1 MDKVKDAMAT
11 GIHAGD
17 KVGPGYR
24 AQGRNAG
31 GERTEISTVHQG
43 FKIWQLAG
51 FDQTLEDLGI
61 ETVKSQ
67 DQDFLGCYRL
77 PVL

>member
-1 MDKVKDAMAT
+1 MNKVKDAMAAWV
-11 GIHAGD
+11 HAGD
-17 KVGPGYR
+17 EVSPGYR

-31 GERTEISTVHQG
+31 GQWTIITAIHQG

-61 ETVKSQ
+61 ETIKSQ
-67 DQDFLGCYRL
+67 DQDFFA
-77 PVL
+77 